1 MGKSKPNQTNPG
13 VPQCKSIDTSPPS
26 LLPFC
31 PFALL
36 APPFFKSNSSC
47 KYPPQCESS
56 PRQLGVHNAL
66 NGRLVIGLVVRH
78 PCPILYRRP
87 MILAGLPTHDWPHSC
102 MLQVELG
109 RQRYSSHRQFPV
121 CPRTISCLL
130 SLAFKGLSPSTSS
143 ISLDHPP
150 QNLTSSTSRLPV
162 HPPYHP
168 QKLPISAARE
178 FYERAVSILLV
189 NNTSGTRPKS
199 PS

>member
-1 MGKSKPNQTNPG
+1 MSTN
-13 VPQCKSIDTSPPS
+13 VHK
-26 LLPFC
+26 
-31 PFALL
+31 L
-36 APPFFKSNSSC
+36 APPFIFFPIRFSSC
-47 KYPPQCESS
+47 KYPPQCECF
-56 PRQLGVHNAL
+56 PRQLGVLYSL

-121 CPRTISCLL
+121 CPRTTSCLF

-150 QNLTSSTSRLPV
+150 QNLTSLHIQASRPPPLPSPEAAHQRREGILRKSGV
-162 HPPYHP
+162 D
-168 QKLPISAARE
+168 SA
-178 FYERAVSILLV
+178 
-189 NNTSGTRPKS
+189 
-199 PS
+199 